1 MGELRERRPVLVRV
15 AAKSLKLFITTSAG
29 LTVGYGMENEAIFQN
44 AKEGCDSNC
53 LLSII
58 LEGME

>member
-1 MGELRERRPVLVRV
+1 MVELREQRTLFIR
-15 AAKSLKLFITTSAG
+15 ATAKPLKLIITTSAG
-29 LTVGYGMENEAIFQN
+29 LIVGYGMENEVMFQN